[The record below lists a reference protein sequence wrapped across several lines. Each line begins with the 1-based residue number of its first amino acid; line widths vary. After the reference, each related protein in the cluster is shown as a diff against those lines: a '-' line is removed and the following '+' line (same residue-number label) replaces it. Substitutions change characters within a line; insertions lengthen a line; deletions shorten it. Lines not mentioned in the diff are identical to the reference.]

1 LFFCGIEIENVLGSA
16 VGARMPLRITINEN
30 NIKCLRALVAIERLF
45 YGKNPF
51 HLVVKARI
59 RATFPQKK
67 ASPWSTQVRETETHS
82 SIMSNP
88 LAVVRALLAHDSNG
102 GEKFGASRRFE
113 LHAQRSRNCQQARVA
128 RATGVAFCPVRDQV

>member
-1 LFFCGIEIENVLGSA
+1 MLGSA

-102 GEKFGASRRFE
+102 GDKFGASRRFE